1 MQNQVTRAGTAG
13 GPPRRAR
20 PAYYA
25 LCGAL
30 ARATATV
37 IVVVGLA
44 MLTPLA
50 TAAEPAKPKTT
61 PPAADA
67 PPPPSLPPQAAP
79 PAGEPETGL
88 EPEVTIT
95 TRGDVTYEEYRAHGK
110 LYMVKVTPK
119 RGKPYY
125 LIDQDGSGQF
135 RRSDIETR
143 ISVPNWVIKSW

>member
-1 MQNQVTRAGTAG
+1 MQNQVSNNGADRQLAQ
-13 GPPRRAR
+13 

-25 LCGAL
+25 LCGRL
-30 ARATATV
+30 ARAAAAA
-37 IVVVGLA
+37 IAVVGLA
-44 MLTPLA
+44 MLAPLA
-50 TAAEPAKPKTT
+50 AAAEPAKPKAT
-61 PPAADA
+61 PPAAEA
-67 PPPPSLPPQAAP
+67 PPPPPLSPQASP
-79 PAGEPETGL
+79 PAGEPETGF

-125 LIDQDGSGQF
+125 LIDHDGGGQF